1 MSFHATLID
10 SRRLTGPNLVWDN
23 PGALLEVE
31 TNSDAVIDHWRAE
44 VIALRDRLGLPDMGL
59 AIKRRSQGAWLVVG
73 GPVDQLY
80 GLIGASEL
88 AWQRAIKQMEGQH
101 PGEQDLSGVQ
111 KELDLERLDAVTGLQ
126 AAASERG
133 VTFLWDDDHVSLG
146 LGTGSQTWERNE
158 TPAPEHVDWS
168 RFHDIPVAVVT
179 GTNGKSTTVRL
190 LCAMAD
196 AWGKT
201 YGTTSTDWVRVGNE
215 VLDTGDYSGPG
226 GARTAVRDPRVEVA
240 LLETARGG
248 LLRRGCGLE
257 KADVAA
263 VLNVAS
269 DHMGQY
275 GITSVEDL
283 IEAKLIV
290 RRLVSDDG
298 ILVLNADDEGLRRA
312 AAGFPQQHVAWFTLG
327 EELPEGASDGVVVR
341 ESTLTLLSSSSA
353 PTPVLA
359 ITDIP
364 IAIGGAAAYNVANA
378 AAASLIAYH
387 LGMPLEAIRSGLR
400 TFESDFETNPG
411 RSNWFEVG
419 GARVLLD
426 YAHNPHGLRAII
438 DTVDRMV
445 EAAKGPARRIMLLST
460 AGDRTE
466 PEIRE
471 LAALAGEAGIQE
483 ILVADCV
490 GYERELGPMGVPRIL
505 ADELARHGRD
515 VPLFTSE
522 LAGVHAALDMIRPG
536 DILML
541 LVKGE
546 RKESRQAIEEAINR
560 HHS

>member
-10 SRRLTGPNLVWDN
+10 SRRLTGPNLVWDH

-31 TNSDAVIDHWRAE
+31 TDSDLLIGYWKE
-44 VIALRDRLGLPDMGL
+44 EIEALRYQLGLPDLGM
-59 AIKRRSQGAWLVVG
+59 AVKRRSQGAWLVVG
-73 GPVDQLY
+73 GPVDSLY
-80 GLIGASEL
+80 GLIEASEL
-88 AWQRAIKQMEGQH
+88 AWHRSIARMEGRDPGEADLSKAQAELEEEQLPSVIALQRA
-101 PGEQDLSGVQ
+101 
-111 KELDLERLDAVTGLQ
+111 
-126 AAASERG
+126 AAKRG

-146 LGTGSQTWERNE
+146 MGVGSQTWDRID
-158 TPAPEHVDWS
+158 TPSPDEVDWDQ
-168 RFHDIPVAVVT
+168 FDDIPTAVVT

-190 LCAMAD
+190 LCTMAA

-201 YGTTSTDWVRVGNE
+201 FGNTSTDWVRVNDD

-263 VLNVAS
+263 VLNVAA

-283 IEAKLIV
+283 IAAKLIV
-290 RRLVSDDG
+290 RRLVSDG
-298 ILVLNADDEGLRRA
+298 GVLILNADDPGLVKA
-312 AAGFPQQHVAWFTLG
+312 SATFPEQRIAWFTLAAD
-327 EELPEGASDGVVVR
+327 LPSGATEGACVRDGVLHLVTAQGDLIPVMAVTDVPI
-341 ESTLTLLSSSSA
+341 TL
-353 PTPVLA
+353 
-359 ITDIP
+359 
-364 IAIGGAAAYNVANA
+364 GGAAQYNVANA
-378 AAASLIAYH
+378 LAASLMAH
-387 LGMPLEAIRSGLR
+387 QLGMPLEAIQQGL
-400 TFESDFETNPG
+400 SDFESSFENNPG

-426 YAHNPHGLRAII
+426 YAHNPHGLHAII
-438 DTVDRMV
+438 DTVNRV
-445 EAAKGPARRIMLLST
+445 VAAQEGPARRVMLLST

-471 LAALAGEAGIQE
+471 LAAIAAQADIEE
-483 ILVADCV
+483 ILVGDCV

-505 ADELARHGRD
+505 ADELKKHGRD
-515 VPLFTSE
+515 VPLFESE
-522 LAGVHAALDMIRPG
+522 LEGVKAALDMARQG
-536 DILML
+536 DVLML

-546 RKESRQAIEEAINR
+546 RAASREAIEQAIAD
-560 HHS
+560 S